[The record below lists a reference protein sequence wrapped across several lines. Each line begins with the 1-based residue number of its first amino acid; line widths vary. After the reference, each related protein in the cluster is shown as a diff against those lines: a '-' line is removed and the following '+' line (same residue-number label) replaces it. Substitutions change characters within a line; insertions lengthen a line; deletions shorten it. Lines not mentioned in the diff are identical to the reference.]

1 MKPPS
6 ETPIA
11 PPTGSYLTPRFED
24 ARVYDAMRK
33 GIFTCPPD
41 TSLREVAR
49 MMATYHI
56 HSVVVTDLEGEQP
69 WGLLTAVD
77 LVRSAG
83 PGFEDQTA
91 GESAA
96 TEVVSV
102 MSDDTLPRAAQLMAE
117 HETSHLLVLHS
128 QTGNPV
134 GVISTLD
141 VAGVL
146 AWGEG

>member
-1 MKPPS
+1 MKPPT
-6 ETPIA
+6 EIPA
-11 PPTGSYLTPRFED
+11 AGSYLTPHFEA

-49 MMATYHI
+49 TMAIYHI
-56 HSVVVTDLEGEQP
+56 HSVVVTDLEGERP
-69 WGLLTAVD
+69 WGLLSAID
-77 LVRSAG
+77 LVRAAG
-83 PGFEDQTA
+83 PGFLDRTA
-91 GESAA
+91 GECAA

-102 MSDDTLPRAAQLMAE
+102 LSDDTLPHAAQLMAE
-117 HETSHLLVLHS
+117 HDTSHLLVLHS

>member
-1 MKPPS
+1 MKPPT
-6 ETPIA
+6 EYPM
-11 PPTGSYLTPRFED
+11 PPTHGSYLTPRFED

-56 HSVVVTDLEGEQP
+56 HSVVVTDLDGDQP
-69 WGLLTAVD
+69 WGVLSAID

-83 PGFEDQTA
+83 PDALDRTA
-91 GESAA
+91 GECAA

-102 MSDDTLPRAAQLMAE
+102 LSDDTIAHAAQLMAE
-117 HETSHLLVLHS
+117 HDTGHLLVLHS
-128 QTGNPV
+128 TTGNPV

-146 AWGEG
+146 AWGEA

>member
-1 MKPPS
+1 MKPPT
-6 ETPIA
+6 EIPT
-11 PPTGSYLTPRFED
+11 TGSYLTPHFEQ

-49 MMATYHI
+49 TMATYHI

-69 WGLLTAVD
+69 WGLLTAID
-77 LVRSAG
+77 LVRAAG
-83 PGFEDQTA
+83 PGFPDREA
-91 GESAA
+91 GECAA

-102 MSDDTLPRAAQLMAE
+102 LSDDSLPHAAQLMAE
-117 HETSHLLVLHS
+117 HDTSHLLVLHS

>member
-1 MKPPS
+1 MKPPT
-6 ETPIA
+6 EIPA
-11 PPTGSYLTPRFED
+11 PGSYLTPRFED

-49 MMATYHI
+49 MMASYHI
-56 HSVVVTDLEGEQP
+56 HSVVITDLEGDQP
-69 WGLLTAVD
+69 WGLLSAID
-77 LVRSAG
+77 LAGAAG
-83 PGFEDQTA
+83 PGFVDRTA
-91 GESAA
+91 GDAAA

-102 MSDDTLPRAAQLMAE
+102 LSDDTLSHAAQLMAE
-117 HETSHLLVLHS
+117 HDTSHLLVLHS